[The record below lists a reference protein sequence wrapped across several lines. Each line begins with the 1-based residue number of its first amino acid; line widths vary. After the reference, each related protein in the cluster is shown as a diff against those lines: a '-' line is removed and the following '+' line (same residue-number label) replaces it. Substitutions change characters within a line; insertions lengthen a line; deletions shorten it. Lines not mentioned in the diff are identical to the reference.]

1 MTCLYRV
8 GPVDIKATRT
18 THAAQHA
25 ARRRKLSEMAP
36 NEWQN
41 GIRKLTLLK
50 NHAQGRS
57 TRRGP
62 RSLPRYTEN
71 GPMNI
76 IDALNDVLIHDASS
90 TPRCNAARIP
100 ARPTSFNL

>member
-8 GPVDIKATRT
+8 GTVDMKATRT

-25 ARRRKLSEMAP
+25 ARRRKLSEVAP

-50 NHAQGRS
+50 IHAQARS

-62 RSLPRYTEN
+62 RSLLRYTEN
-71 GPMNI
+71 DPMNI

-90 TPRCNAARIP
+90 TPRCNAPRISARSTFI
-100 ARPTSFNL
+100 N